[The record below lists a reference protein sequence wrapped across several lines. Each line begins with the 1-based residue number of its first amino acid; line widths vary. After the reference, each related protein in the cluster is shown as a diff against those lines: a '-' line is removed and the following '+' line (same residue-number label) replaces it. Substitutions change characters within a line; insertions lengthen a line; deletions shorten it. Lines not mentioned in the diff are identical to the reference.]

1 VVLDAHSSKAIIA
14 IVWQHVTHSHNLH
27 VCDTLLS
34 RPAQV
39 GGMGFIHY
47 NCTIAEQAAAVAKV
61 KAHIPGFVVTPV
73 CMKPT
78 DPVSALD
85 NLKVGKQQHSQ
96 AASGSSWDSSHSK
109 TWGSCWQNC

>member
-1 VVLDAHSSKAIIA
+1 MLGVSKLSTGTWLVCAGFDTTFCPAAALCIACDACVPHCCVV
-14 IVWQHVTHSHNLH
+14 
-27 VCDTLLS
+27 
-34 RPAQV
+34 QV

-78 DPVSALD
+78 DPISALD
-85 NLKVGKQQHSQ
+85 NLKVG
-96 AASGSSWDSSHSK
+96 DE
-109 TWGSCWQNC
+109 N